1 MDTHSI
7 KIMVVDDDPFVRE
20 LLSTILEGSG
30 YRIVTAEN
38 GLDALDKYRND
49 PTIDLI
55 VSDVNMPEMDGIQL
69 IKTLREQHLDVP
81 IIMVTSV
88 SSISVAVDAL
98 SSGAIDYVLKDEG
111 IQETINI
118 TVKRALENIS

>member
-1 MDTHSI
+1 MNAHI
-7 KIMVVDDDPFVRE
+7 VKIMVVDDDPFVRE